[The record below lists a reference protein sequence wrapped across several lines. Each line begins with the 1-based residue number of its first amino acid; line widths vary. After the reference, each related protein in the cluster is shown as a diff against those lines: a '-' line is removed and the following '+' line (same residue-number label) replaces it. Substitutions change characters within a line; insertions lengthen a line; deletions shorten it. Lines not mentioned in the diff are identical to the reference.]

1 MDLHDGV
8 IQSIYAVGLAL
19 EHSRLLMPTD
29 QPAAEKRINQAIADL
44 NHTIRDIRAYI
55 LDLKPRQMNEEN
67 LLDGIKRLIAEFTA
81 NTLINTTFDSAEDGF
96 LALPQTHAIALFHIC
111 QEALANIAKHAHAT
125 EVRVSMWKS
134 ADRLLME
141 IHDNGL
147 GFDQDRTSLTL
158 GHGLANMNTRARNV
172 GGEVEISSE
181 PDEGTTILVWVP
193 FKEVH

>member
-1 MDLHDGV
+1 
-8 IQSIYAVGLAL
+8 
-19 EHSRLLMPTD
+19 
-29 QPAAEKRINQAIADL
+29 
-44 NHTIRDIRAYI
+44 
-55 LDLKPRQMNEEN
+55 
-67 LLDGIKRLIAEFTA
+67 
-81 NTLINTTFDSAEDGF
+81 
-96 LALPQTHAIALFHIC
+96 
-111 QEALANIAKHAHAT
+111 
-125 EVRVSMWKS
+125 
-134 ADRLLME
+134 ME